1 MWCGESYKSLA
12 ELTGHMRETRHYTKV
27 ISQEQISSWRSEGEA
42 AAATAAAAAEGQ
54 EEDQTAKENR
64 EEVGQEGMKV
74 ESVEVRMKTRC
85 THHNFLLWELL
96 LFCNSPP
103 R

>member
-42 AAATAAAAAEGQ
+42 AAAAAAEGQ

-64 EEVGQEGMKV
+64 EEVGQEGMKA
-74 ESVEVRMKTRC
+74 ESVEVR
-85 THHNFLLWELL
+85 
-96 LFCNSPP
+96 
-103 R
+103 